1 MWFTSPSWGNWVYLA
16 GESAA
21 LNVLPEQIE
30 LFARKHEFSLSPFF
44 LNWSPSWAWAR
55 LPSWVGTTEES
66 THYSHITSISTWS
79 LKWHLFLLQSLIT
92 VVFLLSWTNIL
103 LFWLRS
109 LFFISGLMKTQ
120 RTAWVVTVRVVWTGV
135 MASVFSVTASHDLCV
150 GTNTIIFH
158 LPFSSV
164 SSLKKK
170 KPDGAR
176 QLQNQVVTFSQL
188 YLM

>member
-1 MWFTSPSWGNWVYLA
+1 
-16 GESAA
+16 
-21 LNVLPEQIE
+21 
-30 LFARKHEFSLSPFF
+30 
-44 LNWSPSWAWAR
+44 
-55 LPSWVGTTEES
+55 
-66 THYSHITSISTWS
+66 
-79 LKWHLFLLQSLIT
+79 
-92 VVFLLSWTNIL
+92 
-103 LFWLRS
+103 
-109 LFFISGLMKTQ
+109 
-120 RTAWVVTVRVVWTGV
+120 